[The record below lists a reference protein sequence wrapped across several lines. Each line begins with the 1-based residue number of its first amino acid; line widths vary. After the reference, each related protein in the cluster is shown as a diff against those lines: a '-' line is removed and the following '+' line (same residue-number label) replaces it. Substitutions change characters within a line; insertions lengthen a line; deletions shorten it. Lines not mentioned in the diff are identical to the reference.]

1 MAKYKSV
8 ETIIRNMLHKGHN
21 NTESR
26 KTITFINRT
35 KDMESKLEND
45 PDHQRMSRIAQH
57 EIKILDTD

>member
-8 ETIIRNMLHKGHN
+8 ETIIRSMLHRGHN

-35 KDMESKLEND
+35 KDMESNLEND
-45 PDHQRMSRIAQH
+45 PDHQKMSRIAQH